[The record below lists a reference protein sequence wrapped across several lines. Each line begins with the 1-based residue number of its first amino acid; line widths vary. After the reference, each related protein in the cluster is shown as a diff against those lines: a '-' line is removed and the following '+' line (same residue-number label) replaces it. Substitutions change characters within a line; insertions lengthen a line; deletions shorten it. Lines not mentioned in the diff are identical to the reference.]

1 MIKNS
6 ILSKG
11 NKTKRK
17 QIKNNEPLSAERE
30 LELKEYKSLVNNKK
44 RLINLKILEE
54 EKNLEN
60 SLSKITYKFN
70 RIKASK
76 LRNENQNFSNEYNSF
91 SKKHFKTIDLL
102 MKDLSDAYNNKGY
115 QIPNLQSNLFKKN
128 PLLENRTNK
137 IYLLYL
143 STLNHKES
151 NKKKLYNSN
160 KPIKYMKKLENIIS
174 PDVDN
179 KKNKMKTKA
188 NVASKRKIDKKL
200 LKINVKE
207 KKITERLNNSI
218 KSLINLINTNMTNID
233 NQSYIKK
240 RNNSEIVLKKNNQS
254 KNNKIYNAGIFS
266 DIKDL
271 HIDSQK
277 NLNDSYIKTTNSD
290 KKTTISNYYINHEN
304 NLVYRNNYK
313 STKKLIIPKLNALFP
328 LNSINKI
335 SKEDND
341 TLYLKTERGTNKT
354 KQYILNTPRIL
365 KKPNLSNEKSNN
377 KTKAFSITNENSS
390 LSYRSRVE
398 NSKTKE
404 SPYYKI
410 NEFTINSYKSST
422 SNKFNQT
429 TVKKSKYT
437 YSNKINKVEN
447 LNGRIPLEFK
457 ISSPKKILKND
468 DDTKEKNING
478 IYKLFNNF
486 NIKDSKK
493 NIKLYLSKTKQL
505 NENEINEM
513 MSKYSYEN
521 NNLYLQELQKLI
533 NEKKISNKI
542 FKLYLNNNDY
552 NRIEPLLKALNEKD
566 EKIMQFDKKIALLSN
581 IS

>member
-1 MIKNS
+1 MEK
-6 ILSKG
+6 
-11 NKTKRK
+11 K

-30 LELKEYKSLVNNKK
+30 LELKEYKNLVNNKK

-70 RIKASK
+70 RIKVSK

-102 MKDLSDAYNNKGY
+102 IKDLSDTYNNKGY
-115 QIPNLQSNLFKKN
+115 QIPNLQNNLFKIN

-137 IYLLYL
+137 IYLSYL
-143 STLNHKES
+143 STLSQKES

-174 PDVDN
+174 PDTDN
-179 KKNKMKTKA
+179 KEKKKTKA
-188 NVASKRKIDKKL
+188 HMVSKRKNIKKRY
-200 LKINVKE
+200 KTNVKE
-207 KKITERLNNSI
+207 KKRTQILNNSI
-218 KSLINLINTNMTNID
+218 KSLINLINNNMSNID

-240 RNNSEIVLKKNNQS
+240 RNKSEVVIKK
-254 KNNKIYNAGIFS
+254 NKIYNAGIFN
-266 DIKDL
+266 DIKNL
-271 HIDSQK
+271 HIDGQK
-277 NLNDSYIKTTNSD
+277 NLSNSNIKKNNSD
-290 KKTTISNYYINHEN
+290 KKTIMSNYYINHEN
-304 NLVYRNNYK
+304 DLIYKNYFK
-313 STKKLIIPKLNALFP
+313 STKKLIIPKLNGLFP

-335 SKEDND
+335 NNEGND
-341 TLYLKTERGTNKT
+341 TLYLKTERCTNKT

-410 NEFTINSYKSST
+410 NEFTINSYKSNT

-429 TVKKSKYT
+429 TGKRSKYT
-437 YSNKINKVEN
+437 SSNKINKKEN
-447 LNGRIPLEFK
+447 LNRRIPLEFK
-457 ISSPKKILKND
+457 ISSPKKLFKND
-468 DDTKEKNING
+468 DDTKEKNINE
-478 IYKLFNNF
+478 IYKLFNNC
-486 NIKDSKK
+486 NIKDSKN

-505 NENEINEM
+505 NENEINEIM
-513 MSKYSYEN
+513 TKYSYEN
-521 NNLYLQELQKLI
+521 NNLNLQELQKLI

-552 NRIEPLLKALNEKD
+552 NRIEPLLKTLNEKD
-566 EKIMQFDKKIALLSN
+566 EKIMQFDKKIARLSN

>member
-1 MIKNS
+1 MEK
-6 ILSKG
+6 
-11 NKTKRK
+11 K

-30 LELKEYKSLVNNKK
+30 LELKEYKNLVNNKK

-70 RIKASK
+70 RIKVSK

-102 MKDLSDAYNNKGY
+102 IKDLSDTYNNKGY
-115 QIPNLQSNLFKKN
+115 QIPNLQNNLFKIN

-137 IYLLYL
+137 IYLSYL
-143 STLNHKES
+143 STLSQKES

-174 PDVDN
+174 PDTDN
-179 KKNKMKTKA
+179 KEKKKTKA
-188 NVASKRKIDKKL
+188 HMVSKRKNIKKRY
-200 LKINVKE
+200 KTNVKE
-207 KKITERLNNSI
+207 KKRTQILNNSI
-218 KSLINLINTNMTNID
+218 KSLINLINNNMSNID

-240 RNNSEIVLKKNNQS
+240 RNKSEVVIKK
-254 KNNKIYNAGIFS
+254 NKIYNAGIFN
-266 DIKDL
+266 DIKNL
-271 HIDSQK
+271 HIDGQK
-277 NLNDSYIKTTNSD
+277 NLNNSNIKKNNSD
-290 KKTTISNYYINHEN
+290 KKTIMSNYYINHEN
-304 NLVYRNNYK
+304 DLIYKNYFK
-313 STKKLIIPKLNALFP
+313 STKKLIIPKLNGLFP

-335 SKEDND
+335 NNEGND
-341 TLYLKTERGTNKT
+341 TLYLKTERCTNKT

-410 NEFTINSYKSST
+410 NEFTINSYKSNT

-429 TVKKSKYT
+429 TGKRSKYT
-437 YSNKINKVEN
+437 SSNKINKKEN
-447 LNGRIPLEFK
+447 LNRRIPLEFK
-457 ISSPKKILKND
+457 ISSPKKLFKND
-468 DDTKEKNING
+468 DDTKEKNINE
-478 IYKLFNNF
+478 IYKLFNNC
-486 NIKDSKK
+486 NIKDSKN

-505 NENEINEM
+505 NENEINEIM
-513 MSKYSYEN
+513 TKYSYEN
-521 NNLYLQELQKLI
+521 NNLNLQELQKLI

-552 NRIEPLLKALNEKD
+552 NRIEPLLKTLNEKD
-566 EKIMQFDKKIALLSN
+566 EKIMQFDKKIARLSN

>member
-1 MIKNS
+1 MEK
-6 ILSKG
+6 
-11 NKTKRK
+11 K

-30 LELKEYKSLVNNKK
+30 LELKEYKNLVNNKK

-70 RIKASK
+70 RIKVSK

-91 SKKHFKTIDLL
+91 SKKDFKTIDLL
-102 MKDLSDAYNNKGY
+102 IKDLSDTYNNKGY
-115 QIPNLQSNLFKKN
+115 QIPNLQNNLFKIN

-137 IYLLYL
+137 IYLSYL
-143 STLNHKES
+143 STLSQKES

-174 PDVDN
+174 PDTDN
-179 KKNKMKTKA
+179 KEKKKTKA
-188 NVASKRKIDKKL
+188 HMVSKRKNIKKRY
-200 LKINVKE
+200 KTNVKE
-207 KKITERLNNSI
+207 KKRTQILNNSI
-218 KSLINLINTNMTNID
+218 KSLINLINNNMSNID

-240 RNNSEIVLKKNNQS
+240 RNKSEVVIKK
-254 KNNKIYNAGIFS
+254 NKIYNAGIFN
-266 DIKDL
+266 DIKNL
-271 HIDSQK
+271 HIDGQK
-277 NLNDSYIKTTNSD
+277 NLSNSNIKKNNSD
-290 KKTTISNYYINHEN
+290 KKTIMSNYSINHEN
-304 NLVYRNNYK
+304 DLIYKNYFK
-313 STKKLIIPKLNALFP
+313 STKKLIIPKLNGLFP

-335 SKEDND
+335 SNEGND
-341 TLYLKTERGTNKT
+341 TLYLKTERCTNKT

-410 NEFTINSYKSST
+410 NEFTINSYKSNT

-429 TVKKSKYT
+429 TGKRSKYT
-437 YSNKINKVEN
+437 SSNKINKKEN
-447 LNGRIPLEFK
+447 LNRRIPLEFK
-457 ISSPKKILKND
+457 ISSPKKLFKND
-468 DDTKEKNING
+468 DDTKEKNINE
-478 IYKLFNNF
+478 IYKLFNNC
-486 NIKDSKK
+486 NIKDSKN

-505 NENEINEM
+505 NENEINEIM
-513 MSKYSYEN
+513 TKYSYEN
-521 NNLYLQELQKLI
+521 NNLNLQELQKLI

-552 NRIEPLLKALNEKD
+552 NRIEPLLKTLNEKD
-566 EKIMQFDKKIALLSN
+566 EKIMQFDKKIARLSN

>member
-1 MIKNS
+1 MEK
-6 ILSKG
+6 
-11 NKTKRK
+11 K

-30 LELKEYKSLVNNKK
+30 LELKEYKNLVNNKK

-70 RIKASK
+70 RIKVSK

-91 SKKHFKTIDLL
+91 SKKHFKTIGLL
-102 MKDLSDAYNNKGY
+102 IKDLSDTYNNKGY
-115 QIPNLQSNLFKKN
+115 QIPNLQNNLFKIN

-137 IYLLYL
+137 IYLSYL
-143 STLNHKES
+143 STLSQKES

-174 PDVDN
+174 PDIDN
-179 KKNKMKTKA
+179 KEKKKTKA
-188 NVASKRKIDKKL
+188 HIVSKRKNIKKRF
-200 LKINVKE
+200 KTNVKE
-207 KKITERLNNSI
+207 KKRTQILNNSI
-218 KSLINLINTNMTNID
+218 KSLINLINNNMSNID

-240 RNNSEIVLKKNNQS
+240 RNKSEVVIKK
-254 KNNKIYNAGIFS
+254 NKIYNAGIFN
-266 DIKDL
+266 DIKNL
-271 HIDSQK
+271 HIDGQK
-277 NLNDSYIKTTNSD
+277 NLSNSNIKKNNSD
-290 KKTTISNYYINHEN
+290 KKTIMSNYSINHEN
-304 NLVYRNNYK
+304 DLIYKNYFK
-313 STKKLIIPKLNALFP
+313 STKKLIIPKLNGLFP

-335 SKEDND
+335 NNEGND
-341 TLYLKTERGTNKT
+341 TLYLKTERCTNKT

-410 NEFTINSYKSST
+410 NEFTINSYKSNT

-429 TVKKSKYT
+429 TGKRSKYT
-437 YSNKINKVEN
+437 SSNKINKKEN
-447 LNGRIPLEFK
+447 LNRRIPLEFK
-457 ISSPKKILKND
+457 ISSPKKLFKND
-468 DDTKEKNING
+468 DDTKEKNINE
-478 IYKLFNNF
+478 IYKLFNNC
-486 NIKDSKK
+486 NIKDSKN

-505 NENEINEM
+505 NENEINEIM
-513 MSKYSYEN
+513 TKYSYEN
-521 NNLYLQELQKLI
+521 NNLNLQELQKLI

-552 NRIEPLLKALNEKD
+552 NRIEPLLKTLNEKD
-566 EKIMQFDKKIALLSN
+566 EKIMQFDKKIARLSN

>member
-1 MIKNS
+1 MEK
-6 ILSKG
+6 
-11 NKTKRK
+11 K

-30 LELKEYKSLVNNKK
+30 LELKEYKNLVNNKK

-70 RIKASK
+70 RIKVSK

-91 SKKHFKTIDLL
+91 SKKHFKTIGLL
-102 MKDLSDAYNNKGY
+102 IKDLSDTYNNKGY
-115 QIPNLQSNLFKKN
+115 QIPNLQNNLFKIN

-137 IYLLYL
+137 IYLSYL
-143 STLNHKES
+143 STLSQKES

-174 PDVDN
+174 PDTDN
-179 KKNKMKTKA
+179 KEKKKTKA
-188 NVASKRKIDKKL
+188 HIVSKRKNIKKRF
-200 LKINVKE
+200 KTNVKE
-207 KKITERLNNSI
+207 KKRTQILNNSI
-218 KSLINLINTNMTNID
+218 KSLINLINNNMSNID

-240 RNNSEIVLKKNNQS
+240 RNKSEVVIKK
-254 KNNKIYNAGIFS
+254 NKIYNAGIFN
-266 DIKDL
+266 DIKNL
-271 HIDSQK
+271 HIDGQK
-277 NLNDSYIKTTNSD
+277 NLNNSNIKKNNSD
-290 KKTTISNYYINHEN
+290 KKTIMSNYSINHEN
-304 NLVYRNNYK
+304 DLIYKNYFK
-313 STKKLIIPKLNALFP
+313 STKKLIIPKLNGLFP

-335 SKEDND
+335 NNEGND
-341 TLYLKTERGTNKT
+341 TLYLKTERCTNKT

-410 NEFTINSYKSST
+410 NEFTINSYKSNT

-429 TVKKSKYT
+429 TGKRSKYT
-437 YSNKINKVEN
+437 SSNKINKKEN
-447 LNGRIPLEFK
+447 LNRRIPLEFK
-457 ISSPKKILKND
+457 ISSPKKLFKND
-468 DDTKEKNING
+468 DDTKEKNINE
-478 IYKLFNNF
+478 IYKLFNNC
-486 NIKDSKK
+486 NIKDSKN

-505 NENEINEM
+505 NENEINEIM
-513 MSKYSYEN
+513 TKYSYEN
-521 NNLYLQELQKLI
+521 NNLNLQELQKLI

-552 NRIEPLLKALNEKD
+552 NRIEPLLKTLNEKD
-566 EKIMQFDKKIALLSN
+566 EKIMQFDKKIARLSN

>member
-1 MIKNS
+1 MEK
-6 ILSKG
+6 
-11 NKTKRK
+11 K

-30 LELKEYKSLVNNKK
+30 LELKEYKNLVNNKK

-70 RIKASK
+70 RIKVSK

-91 SKKHFKTIDLL
+91 SKKHFKTIGLL
-102 MKDLSDAYNNKGY
+102 IKDLSDTYNNKGY
-115 QIPNLQSNLFKKN
+115 QIPNLQNNLFKIN

-137 IYLLYL
+137 IYLSYL
-143 STLNHKES
+143 STLSQKES

-174 PDVDN
+174 PDTDN
-179 KKNKMKTKA
+179 KEKKKTKA
-188 NVASKRKIDKKL
+188 HMVSKRKNIKKRY
-200 LKINVKE
+200 KTNVKE
-207 KKITERLNNSI
+207 KKRTQILNNSI
-218 KSLINLINTNMTNID
+218 KSLINLINNNMSNID

-240 RNNSEIVLKKNNQS
+240 RNKSEVVIKK
-254 KNNKIYNAGIFS
+254 NKIYNAGIFN
-266 DIKDL
+266 DIKNL
-271 HIDSQK
+271 HIDGQK
-277 NLNDSYIKTTNSD
+277 NLNNSNIKKNNSD
-290 KKTTISNYYINHEN
+290 KKTIMSNYSINHEN
-304 NLVYRNNYK
+304 DLIYKNYFK
-313 STKKLIIPKLNALFP
+313 STKKLIIPKLNGLFP

-335 SKEDND
+335 SNEGND
-341 TLYLKTERGTNKT
+341 TLYLKTERCTNKT

-410 NEFTINSYKSST
+410 NEFTINSYKSNT

-429 TVKKSKYT
+429 TGKRSKYT
-437 YSNKINKVEN
+437 SSNKINKKEN
-447 LNGRIPLEFK
+447 LNRRIPLEFK
-457 ISSPKKILKND
+457 ISSPKKLFKND
-468 DDTKEKNING
+468 DDTKEKNINE
-478 IYKLFNNF
+478 IYKLFNNC
-486 NIKDSKK
+486 NIKDSKN

-505 NENEINEM
+505 NENEINEIM
-513 MSKYSYEN
+513 TKYSYEN
-521 NNLYLQELQKLI
+521 NNLNLQELQKLI

-552 NRIEPLLKALNEKD
+552 NRIEPLLKTLNEKD
-566 EKIMQFDKKIALLSN
+566 EKIMQFDKKIARLSN

>member
-1 MIKNS
+1 MEK
-6 ILSKG
+6 
-11 NKTKRK
+11 K

-30 LELKEYKSLVNNKK
+30 LELKEYKNLVNNKK

-70 RIKASK
+70 RIKVSK

-91 SKKHFKTIDLL
+91 SKKDFKTIDLL
-102 MKDLSDAYNNKGY
+102 IKDLSDTYNNKGY
-115 QIPNLQSNLFKKN
+115 QIPNLQNNLFKIN

-137 IYLLYL
+137 IYLSYL
-143 STLNHKES
+143 STLSQKES

-174 PDVDN
+174 PDTDN
-179 KKNKMKTKA
+179 KEKKKTKA
-188 NVASKRKIDKKL
+188 HMVSKRKNIKKRY
-200 LKINVKE
+200 KTNVKE
-207 KKITERLNNSI
+207 KKRTQILNNSI
-218 KSLINLINTNMTNID
+218 KSLINLINNNMSNID

-240 RNNSEIVLKKNNQS
+240 RNKSEVVIKK
-254 KNNKIYNAGIFS
+254 NKIYNAGIFN
-266 DIKDL
+266 DIKNL
-271 HIDSQK
+271 HIDGQK
-277 NLNDSYIKTTNSD
+277 NLNNSNIKKNNSD
-290 KKTTISNYYINHEN
+290 KKTIMSNYSINHEN
-304 NLVYRNNYK
+304 DLIYKNYFK
-313 STKKLIIPKLNALFP
+313 STKKLIIPKLNGLFP

-335 SKEDND
+335 SNEGND
-341 TLYLKTERGTNKT
+341 TLYLKTERCTNKT

-410 NEFTINSYKSST
+410 NEFTINSYKSNT

-429 TVKKSKYT
+429 TGKRSKYT
-437 YSNKINKVEN
+437 SSNKINKKEN
-447 LNGRIPLEFK
+447 LNRRIPLEFK
-457 ISSPKKILKND
+457 ISSPKKLFKND
-468 DDTKEKNING
+468 DDTKEKNINE
-478 IYKLFNNF
+478 IYKLFNNC
-486 NIKDSKK
+486 NIKDSKN

-505 NENEINEM
+505 NENEINEIM
-513 MSKYSYEN
+513 TKYSYEN
-521 NNLYLQELQKLI
+521 NNLNLQELQKLI

-552 NRIEPLLKALNEKD
+552 NRIEPLLKTLNEKD
-566 EKIMQFDKKIALLSN
+566 EKIMQFDKKIARLSN

>member
-1 MIKNS
+1 MEK
-6 ILSKG
+6 
-11 NKTKRK
+11 K

-30 LELKEYKSLVNNKK
+30 LELKEYKNLVNNKK

-70 RIKASK
+70 RIKVSK

-102 MKDLSDAYNNKGY
+102 IKDLSDTYNNKGY
-115 QIPNLQSNLFKKN
+115 QIPNLQNNLFKIN

-137 IYLLYL
+137 IYLSYL
-143 STLNHKES
+143 STLSQKES

-174 PDVDN
+174 PDIDN
-179 KKNKMKTKA
+179 KEKKKTKA
-188 NVASKRKIDKKL
+188 HIVSKRKNIKKRF
-200 LKINVKE
+200 KTNVKE
-207 KKITERLNNSI
+207 KKRTQILNNSI
-218 KSLINLINTNMTNID
+218 KSLINLINNNMSNID

-240 RNNSEIVLKKNNQS
+240 RNKSEVVIKK
-254 KNNKIYNAGIFS
+254 NKIYNAGIFN
-266 DIKDL
+266 DIKNL
-271 HIDSQK
+271 HIDGQK
-277 NLNDSYIKTTNSD
+277 NLSNSNIKKNNSD
-290 KKTTISNYYINHEN
+290 KKTIMSNYSINHEN
-304 NLVYRNNYK
+304 DLIYKNYFK
-313 STKKLIIPKLNALFP
+313 STKKLIIPKLNGLFP

-335 SKEDND
+335 NNEGND
-341 TLYLKTERGTNKT
+341 TLYLKTERCTNKT

-410 NEFTINSYKSST
+410 NEFTINSYKSNT

-429 TVKKSKYT
+429 TGKRSKYT
-437 YSNKINKVEN
+437 SSNKINKKEN
-447 LNGRIPLEFK
+447 LNRRIPLEFK
-457 ISSPKKILKND
+457 ISSPKKLFKND
-468 DDTKEKNING
+468 DDTKEKNINE
-478 IYKLFNNF
+478 IYKLFNNC
-486 NIKDSKK
+486 NIKDSKN

-505 NENEINEM
+505 NENEINEIM
-513 MSKYSYEN
+513 TKYSYEN
-521 NNLYLQELQKLI
+521 NNLNLQELQKLI

-552 NRIEPLLKALNEKD
+552 NRIEPLLKTLNEKD
-566 EKIMQFDKKIALLSN
+566 EKIMQFDKKIARLSN

>member
-1 MIKNS
+1 MEK
-6 ILSKG
+6 
-11 NKTKRK
+11 K

-30 LELKEYKSLVNNKK
+30 LELKEYKNLVNNKK

-70 RIKASK
+70 RIKVSK

-91 SKKHFKTIDLL
+91 SKKDFKTIDLL
-102 MKDLSDAYNNKGY
+102 IKDLSDTYNNKGY
-115 QIPNLQSNLFKKN
+115 QIPNLQNNLFKIN

-137 IYLLYL
+137 IYLSYL
-143 STLNHKES
+143 STLSQKES

-174 PDVDN
+174 PDTDN
-179 KKNKMKTKA
+179 KEKKKTKA
-188 NVASKRKIDKKL
+188 HMVSKRKNIKKRY
-200 LKINVKE
+200 KTNVKE
-207 KKITERLNNSI
+207 KKRTQILNNSI
-218 KSLINLINTNMTNID
+218 KSLINLINNNMSNID

-240 RNNSEIVLKKNNQS
+240 RNKSEVVIKK
-254 KNNKIYNAGIFS
+254 NKIYNAGIFN
-266 DIKDL
+266 DIKNL
-271 HIDSQK
+271 HIDGQK
-277 NLNDSYIKTTNSD
+277 NLNNSNIKKNNSD
-290 KKTTISNYYINHEN
+290 KKTIMSNYYINHEN
-304 NLVYRNNYK
+304 DLIYKNYFK
-313 STKKLIIPKLNALFP
+313 STKKLIIPKLNGLFP

-335 SKEDND
+335 SNEGND
-341 TLYLKTERGTNKT
+341 TLYLKTERCTNKT

-410 NEFTINSYKSST
+410 NEFTINSYKSNT

-429 TVKKSKYT
+429 TGKRSKYT
-437 YSNKINKVEN
+437 SSNKINKKEN
-447 LNGRIPLEFK
+447 LNRRIPLEFK
-457 ISSPKKILKND
+457 ISSPKKLFKND
-468 DDTKEKNING
+468 DDTKEKNINE
-478 IYKLFNNF
+478 IYKLFNNC
-486 NIKDSKK
+486 NIKDSKN

-505 NENEINEM
+505 NENEINEIM
-513 MSKYSYEN
+513 TKYSYEN
-521 NNLYLQELQKLI
+521 NNLNLQELQKLI

-552 NRIEPLLKALNEKD
+552 NRIEPLLKTLNEKD
-566 EKIMQFDKKIALLSN
+566 EKIMQFDKKIARLSN

>member
-1 MIKNS
+1 MEK
-6 ILSKG
+6 
-11 NKTKRK
+11 K

-30 LELKEYKSLVNNKK
+30 LELKEYKNLVNNKK

-70 RIKASK
+70 RIKVSK

-91 SKKHFKTIDLL
+91 SKKHFKTIGLL
-102 MKDLSDAYNNKGY
+102 IKDLSDTYNNKGY
-115 QIPNLQSNLFKKN
+115 QIPNLQNNLFKIN

-137 IYLLYL
+137 IYLSYL
-143 STLNHKES
+143 STLSQKES

-174 PDVDN
+174 PDTDN
-179 KKNKMKTKA
+179 KEKKKTKA
-188 NVASKRKIDKKL
+188 HMVSKRKNIKKRY
-200 LKINVKE
+200 KTNVKE
-207 KKITERLNNSI
+207 KKRTQILNNSI
-218 KSLINLINTNMTNID
+218 KSLINLINNNMSNID

-240 RNNSEIVLKKNNQS
+240 RNKSEVVIKK
-254 KNNKIYNAGIFS
+254 NKIYNAGIFN
-266 DIKDL
+266 DIKNL
-271 HIDSQK
+271 HIDGQK
-277 NLNDSYIKTTNSD
+277 NLNNSNIKKNNSD
-290 KKTTISNYYINHEN
+290 KKTIMSNYSINHEN
-304 NLVYRNNYK
+304 DLIYKNYFK
-313 STKKLIIPKLNALFP
+313 STKKLIIPKLNGLFP

-335 SKEDND
+335 NNEGND
-341 TLYLKTERGTNKT
+341 TLYLKTERCTNKT

-410 NEFTINSYKSST
+410 NEFTINSYKSNT

-429 TVKKSKYT
+429 TGKRSKYT
-437 YSNKINKVEN
+437 SSNKINKKEN
-447 LNGRIPLEFK
+447 LNRRIPLEFK
-457 ISSPKKILKND
+457 ISSPKKLFKND
-468 DDTKEKNING
+468 DDTKEKNINE
-478 IYKLFNNF
+478 IYKLFNNC
-486 NIKDSKK
+486 NIKDSKN

-505 NENEINEM
+505 NENEINEIM
-513 MSKYSYEN
+513 TKYSYEN
-521 NNLYLQELQKLI
+521 NNLNLQELQKLI

-552 NRIEPLLKALNEKD
+552 NRIEPLLKTLNEKD
-566 EKIMQFDKKIALLSN
+566 EKIMQFDKKIARLSN

>member
-1 MIKNS
+1 MEK
-6 ILSKG
+6 
-11 NKTKRK
+11 K

-30 LELKEYKSLVNNKK
+30 LELKEYKNLVNNKK

-70 RIKASK
+70 RIKVSK

-91 SKKHFKTIDLL
+91 SKKHFKTIGLL
-102 MKDLSDAYNNKGY
+102 IKDLSDTYNNKGY
-115 QIPNLQSNLFKKN
+115 QIPNLQNNLFKIN

-137 IYLLYL
+137 IYLSYL
-143 STLNHKES
+143 STLSQKES

-174 PDVDN
+174 PDTDN
-179 KKNKMKTKA
+179 KEKKKTKA
-188 NVASKRKIDKKL
+188 HMVSKRKNIKKRY
-200 LKINVKE
+200 KTNVKE
-207 KKITERLNNSI
+207 KKRTQILNNSI
-218 KSLINLINTNMTNID
+218 KSLINLINNNMSNID

-240 RNNSEIVLKKNNQS
+240 RNKSEVVIKK
-254 KNNKIYNAGIFS
+254 NKIYNAGIFN
-266 DIKDL
+266 DIKNL
-271 HIDSQK
+271 HIDGQK
-277 NLNDSYIKTTNSD
+277 NLSNSNIKKNNSD
-290 KKTTISNYYINHEN
+290 KKTIMSNYSINHEN
-304 NLVYRNNYK
+304 DLIYKNYFK
-313 STKKLIIPKLNALFP
+313 STKKLIIPKLNGLFP

-335 SKEDND
+335 SNEGND
-341 TLYLKTERGTNKT
+341 TLYLKTERCTNKT

-410 NEFTINSYKSST
+410 NEFTINSYKSNT

-429 TVKKSKYT
+429 TGKRSKYT
-437 YSNKINKVEN
+437 SSNKINKKEN
-447 LNGRIPLEFK
+447 LNRRIPLEFK
-457 ISSPKKILKND
+457 ISSPKKLFKND
-468 DDTKEKNING
+468 DDTKEKNINE
-478 IYKLFNNF
+478 IYKLFNNC
-486 NIKDSKK
+486 NIKDSKN

-505 NENEINEM
+505 NENEINEIM
-513 MSKYSYEN
+513 TKYSYEN
-521 NNLYLQELQKLI
+521 NNLNLQELQKLI

-552 NRIEPLLKALNEKD
+552 NRIEPLLKTLNEKD
-566 EKIMQFDKKIALLSN
+566 EKIMQFDKKIARLSN

>member
-1 MIKNS
+1 MEK
-6 ILSKG
+6 
-11 NKTKRK
+11 K

-30 LELKEYKSLVNNKK
+30 LELKEYKNLVNNKK

-70 RIKASK
+70 RIKVSK

-91 SKKHFKTIDLL
+91 SKKHFKTIGLL
-102 MKDLSDAYNNKGY
+102 IKDLSDTYNNKGY
-115 QIPNLQSNLFKKN
+115 QIPNLQNNLFKIN

-137 IYLLYL
+137 IYLSYL
-143 STLNHKES
+143 STLSQKES

-174 PDVDN
+174 PDTDN
-179 KKNKMKTKA
+179 KEKKKTKA
-188 NVASKRKIDKKL
+188 HMVSKRKNIKKRY
-200 LKINVKE
+200 KTNVKE
-207 KKITERLNNSI
+207 KKRTQILNNSI
-218 KSLINLINTNMTNID
+218 KSLINLINNNMSNID

-240 RNNSEIVLKKNNQS
+240 RNKSEVVIKK
-254 KNNKIYNAGIFS
+254 NKIYNAGIFN
-266 DIKDL
+266 DIKNL
-271 HIDSQK
+271 HIDGQK
-277 NLNDSYIKTTNSD
+277 NLSNSNIKKNNSD
-290 KKTTISNYYINHEN
+290 KKTIMSNYYINHEN
-304 NLVYRNNYK
+304 DLIYKNYFK
-313 STKKLIIPKLNALFP
+313 STKKLIIPKLNGLFP

-335 SKEDND
+335 SNEGND
-341 TLYLKTERGTNKT
+341 TLYLKTERCTNKT

-410 NEFTINSYKSST
+410 NEFTINSYKSNT

-429 TVKKSKYT
+429 TGKRSKYT
-437 YSNKINKVEN
+437 SSNKINKKEN
-447 LNGRIPLEFK
+447 LNRRIPLEFK
-457 ISSPKKILKND
+457 ISSPKKLFKND
-468 DDTKEKNING
+468 DDTKEKNINE
-478 IYKLFNNF
+478 IYKLFNNC
-486 NIKDSKK
+486 NIKDSKN

-505 NENEINEM
+505 NENEINEIM
-513 MSKYSYEN
+513 TKYSYEN
-521 NNLYLQELQKLI
+521 NNLNLQELQKLI

-552 NRIEPLLKALNEKD
+552 NRIEPLLKTLNEKD
-566 EKIMQFDKKIALLSN
+566 EKIMQFDKKIARLSN